1 MNYPP
6 LGAGP
11 GIFSNPRSRGGSW
24 RGVLALSQVQ
34 GPRGGC
40 WTQGGGSGLVTG
52 FFAGFSK
59 GVSECS
65 TRFSFMLPKPSFAQ
79 HMLSH
84 AHHSLRVRLPRARQR
99 LVAASVPSRQPA
111 VEPTAP
117 PGDALQRQA
126 ETRAVMTRTVSSG
139 RSRRARA
146 GRRRSGGAWAA
157 RLRQRQRQRRQHQR
171 QRQEKRHRGR
181 PSHRVM
187 MVPLR
192 GRHHR

>member
-6 LGAGP
+6 PSELGPAFFLIQDP
-11 GIFSNPRSRGGSW
+11 RGGSW
-24 RGVLALSQVQ
+24 SGRLALSQVQ

-40 WTQGGGSGLVTG
+40 WTQGGGRGSSL
-52 FFAGFSK
+52 AFSLAFLR
-59 GVSECS
+59 GS
-65 TRFSFMLPKPSFAQ
+65 PSVLHAFHLCCPSQASRNTCY
-79 HMLSH
+79 HMHITHCGSASH
-84 AHHSLRVRLPRARQR
+84 GRGKASWP
-99 LVAASVPSRQPA
+99 SVPSRQPA
-111 VEPTAP
+111 AP

>member
-1 MNYPP
+1 MEG
-6 LGAGP
+6 GAGSLP
-11 GIFSNPRSRGGSW
+11 SPRSKG
-24 RGVLALSQVQ
+24 GVLD
-34 GPRGGC
+34 PR
-40 WTQGGGSGLVTG
+40 GGSGLVTG

-99 LVAASVPSRQPA
+99 LVAVRALAAAPQSA
-111 VEPTAP
+111 AP
-117 PGDALQRQA
+117 PGDALQWQA
-126 ETRAVMTRTVSSG
+126 EKRAVMTRTVSSG